1 VYDLNHTFPLE
12 ISQSF
17 AVTNYWR
24 VRFSFVRL
32 FIFLFVGLKVL
43 PDAKALQPSVWP
55 TSAALLSLFET
66 KKNICGDV

>member
-1 VYDLNHTFPLE
+1 LLLLIIGECV
-12 ISQSF
+12 
-17 AVTNYWR
+17 
-24 VRFSFVRL
+24 FSFVRL

-66 KKNICGDV
+66 KKYLR